1 MIIIDKEF
9 VLKFN
14 QLKTELRDISVEI
27 NNILTMYAEVYLD
40 TVYSDYNH
48 YIKSFDINVHQVEFC
63 VEYRGND
70 YYDSAGFSEESYE
83 LPLSFFVNPEE
94 EITKLLQRHEEKK
107 AETKQQQDTNTHEA
121 KMREFERLRKKL
133 GL

>member
-1 MIIIDKEF
+1 MIIDKEF

-14 QLKTELRDISVEI
+14 RLKTELRDISVEI
-27 NNILTMYAEVYLD
+27 NNILEMYAEDYLNVIC
-40 TVYSDYNH
+40 TDYNH
-48 YIKSFDINVHQVEFC
+48 YIKSFDVNVHQVEFC

-70 YYDSAGFSEESYE
+70 YYDPAGFSEESYE

-107 AETKQQQDTNTHEA
+107 AEAKQQHDTNAHEA
-121 KMREFERLRKKL
+121 KMREFERLRKEL